1 MLETN
6 RKEKMM
12 IPKNR
17 ITTSILTG
25 ASIASGTVILSLF
38 EPDRL
43 VLPAV
48 LLAAILIFSAPY
60 LTFGRSEGVSDG
72 RAYHLAAVVAGLAT
86 GLVILGQP
94 TEGRLI
100 PTIAEAAQ
108 QGGSMLA
115 TGLAGWALWR
125 AGARSMPTL
134 PDVLNGKLVW
144 ATSAAAGY
152 FLLPG
157 TLSIILLEIT
167 LLTIHYF
174 LRAKYKLLQVDLNFS
189 QIISVQGYL
198 MMNMMLLMF
207 RP

>member
-1 MLETN
+1 
-6 RKEKMM
+6 M

-25 ASIASGTVILSLF
+25 ASVASGTVILSLF

-152 FLLPG
+152 FLLTG
-157 TLSIILLEIT
+157 TLSVVLLEIT
-167 LLTIHYF
+167 LLTTHYL
-174 LRAKYKLLQVDLNFS
+174 LRAKYKSLRVDLNFA
-189 QIISVQGYL
+189 QIVAVQVCL
-198 MMNMMLLMF
+198 MLNMMLLMF
-207 RP
+207 LP

>member
-1 MLETN
+1 MLEMN

-25 ASIASGTVILSLF
+25 ASVASATVILSIF

-48 LLAAILIFSAPY
+48 MMAAILIFTAPY

-72 RAYHLAAVVAGLAT
+72 RACQLAAVVAGIAT

-115 TGLAGWALWR
+115 TGLAGWALWK
-125 AGARSMPTL
+125 AGSHSMPTL
-134 PDVLNGKLVW
+134 PDVLNGKIVW

-152 FLLPG
+152 FLFTG
-157 TLSIILLEIT
+157 TLSVVLLEIT
-167 LLTIHYF
+167 LLTVHYF
-174 LRAKYKLLQVDLNFS
+174 VRAKYESLHVDLNFS
-189 QIISVQGYL
+189 QIIAVQGCL
-198 MMNMMLLMF
+198 MMNMMFLMF

>member
-1 MLETN
+1 MLEIT

-25 ASIASGTVILSLF
+25 ASVASATVILSLF

-60 LTFGRSEGVSDG
+60 LTFGRSEGVSEG
-72 RAYHLAAVVAGLAT
+72 RAYHLAAVVAGIAT

-134 PDVLNGKLVW
+134 PDVLNGKIVW

-198 MMNMMLLMF
+198 MMNMMLLML

>member
-1 MLETN
+1 
-6 RKEKMM
+6 M

-25 ASIASGTVILSLF
+25 ASVASATVILSIF

-48 LLAAILIFSAPY
+48 LMAAILIFNVPY

-72 RAYHLAAVVAGLAT
+72 RACHLAAVVAGIAT

-115 TGLAGWALWR
+115 TGLAGWALWK
-125 AGARSMPTL
+125 AGAYSMPTL

-152 FLLPG
+152 FMLTG
-157 TLSIILLEIT
+157 TLSVVLLEIT

-174 LRAKYKLLQVDLNFS
+174 LRAKDKSLQVDLNIS
-189 QIISVQGYL
+189 QIIAVQGCL

>member
-1 MLETN
+1 
-6 RKEKMM
+6 M

-25 ASIASGTVILSLF
+25 ASVASATVILSIF
-38 EPDRL
+38 EPDRF
-43 VLPAV
+43 VLPAI
-48 LLAAILIFSAPY
+48 LATVILVFCAPY
-60 LTFGRSEGVSDG
+60 LTFGRTEGLQEG
-72 RAYHLAAVVAGLAT
+72 RAYQLAAVVAGVAV
-86 GLVILGQP
+86 GLVILGEP

-152 FLLPG
+152 FLLTG

-167 LLTIHYF
+167 LLTTHYL
-174 LRAKYKLLQVDLNFS
+174 LRAKYKSLQVDLNFA
-189 QIISVQGYL
+189 QIVAVQVCL
-198 MMNMMLLMF
+198 MLNMMLLMF
-207 RP
+207 LP

>member
-1 MLETN
+1 
-6 RKEKMM
+6 M

-17 ITTSILTG
+17 ITASILTG
-25 ASIASGTVILSLF
+25 ASVASATVILSLF

-48 LLAAILIFSAPY
+48 MMAAILIFTAPY

-72 RAYHLAAVVAGLAT
+72 RACQLAAVVAGIAT

-134 PDVLNGKLVW
+134 PDVLNGKIVW

-152 FLLPG
+152 FLLTG

-189 QIISVQGYL
+189 QIIAVQGCL

>member
-1 MLETN
+1 
-6 RKEKMM
+6 M

-17 ITTSILTG
+17 ITASILTG
-25 ASIASGTVILSLF
+25 ASVASATVILSLF

-48 LLAAILIFSAPY
+48 MMAAILIFTAPY

-72 RAYHLAAVVAGLAT
+72 RAYQLAAVVAGIAT

-100 PTIAEAAQ
+100 PMIAEAAQ

-115 TGLAGWALWR
+115 TGLAGWALWK
-125 AGARSMPTL
+125 AGTHSMPTL

-152 FLLPG
+152 FLLTG
-157 TLSIILLEIT
+157 TLSIVLLEIT
-167 LLTIHYF
+167 LLTAHCL
-174 LRAKYKLLQVDLNFS
+174 LRAKYKSLHVDLNFA
-189 QIISVQGYL
+189 QIVAVQVCL
-198 MMNMMLLMF
+198 MLNMLLPMF
-207 RP
+207 LP

>member
-1 MLETN
+1 
-6 RKEKMM
+6 M

-17 ITTSILTG
+17 ITASILTG
-25 ASIASGTVILSLF
+25 ASVASATVILSIF

-48 LLAAILIFSAPY
+48 MMAAILIFTAPY

-72 RAYHLAAVVAGLAT
+72 RAGQLAAVVAGIAT

-108 QGGSMLA
+108 QGGSMLV
-115 TGLAGWALWR
+115 TGLAGWALWK

-152 FLLPG
+152 FLLTG
-157 TLSIILLEIT
+157 TLSIVLLEIT
-167 LLTIHYF
+167 LLTVHYF
-174 LRAKYKLLQVDLNFS
+174 VRAKYESLHVDLNFA
-189 QIISVQGYL
+189 QIVAVQVCL
-198 MMNMMLLMF
+198 MLNMMLLMF
-207 RP
+207 LP

>member
-1 MLETN
+1 
-6 RKEKMM
+6 M

-25 ASIASGTVILSLF
+25 ASVASGTVILSLF

-60 LTFGRSEGVSDG
+60 LTFGRAEGVSDG
-72 RAYHLAAVVAGLAT
+72 RAYHLAAVVAGIAT

-125 AGARSMPTL
+125 AGAHSMPTL

-152 FLLPG
+152 FLLTG

-167 LLTIHYF
+167 LLTTHYL
-174 LRAKYKLLQVDLNFS
+174 LRAKYKSLHVDLNFA
-189 QIISVQGYL
+189 QIVAVQVCL
-198 MMNMMLLMF
+198 MLNMMLLMF
-207 RP
+207 LP

>member
-1 MLETN
+1 
-6 RKEKMM
+6 M

-25 ASIASGTVILSLF
+25 ASVASATVILSIF

-48 LLAAILIFSAPY
+48 MMAAILIFTAPY

-72 RAYHLAAVVAGLAT
+72 RACQLAAVVAGIAT

-134 PDVLNGKLVW
+134 PDVLNGKIVW

-152 FLLPG
+152 FLLTG

-167 LLTIHYF
+167 LLTTHYL
-174 LRAKYKLLQVDLNFS
+174 LRAKYKSLQVDLNFA
-189 QIISVQGYL
+189 QIVAVQVCL
-198 MMNMMLLMF
+198 MLNMMLLMF
-207 RP
+207 LP

>member
-1 MLETN
+1 MLEMN

-17 ITTSILTG
+17 ITASILTG
-25 ASIASGTVILSLF
+25 ASVASATVILSIF

-48 LLAAILIFSAPY
+48 MMAAILIFTAPY

-72 RAYHLAAVVAGLAT
+72 RACQLAAVVAGIAT

-115 TGLAGWALWR
+115 TGLAGWALWK
-125 AGARSMPTL
+125 AGAHSMPTL
-134 PDVLNGKLVW
+134 PDVLNGKIVW

-152 FLLPG
+152 FLFTG
-157 TLSIILLEIT
+157 TLSVVLLEIT

-174 LRAKYKLLQVDLNFS
+174 LRAKYESLHVDLNFS
-189 QIISVQGYL
+189 QIIAVQGCL
-198 MMNMMLLMF
+198 MMNMMFLMF

>member
-1 MLETN
+1 
-6 RKEKMM
+6 M

-25 ASIASGTVILSLF
+25 ASVASATVILSIF

-48 LLAAILIFSAPY
+48 MMAAILIFTAPY

-72 RAYHLAAVVAGLAT
+72 RACQLAAVVAGIAT

-115 TGLAGWALWR
+115 TGLAGWALWK
-125 AGARSMPTL
+125 AGSHSMPTL
-134 PDVLNGKLVW
+134 PDVLNGKIVW

-152 FLLPG
+152 FLLTG

-189 QIISVQGYL
+189 QIIAVQGCL

>member
-1 MLETN
+1 
-6 RKEKMM
+6 M

-25 ASIASGTVILSLF
+25 ASVASATVILSLF

-60 LTFGRSEGVSDG
+60 LTFGRSEGVSEG
-72 RAYHLAAVVAGLAT
+72 RAYHLAAVVAGIAT

-115 TGLAGWALWR
+115 TGLMGWALWR

-134 PDVLNGKLVW
+134 PDVLNGKIVW

-198 MMNMMLLMF
+198 MMNMMLLML

>member
-1 MLETN
+1 
-6 RKEKMM
+6 M

-17 ITTSILTG
+17 ITASILTG
-25 ASIASGTVILSLF
+25 ASVASATVILSIF

-48 LLAAILIFSAPY
+48 MMAAILIFTAPY

-72 RAYHLAAVVAGLAT
+72 RACQLAAVVAGIAT

-115 TGLAGWALWR
+115 TGLAGWALWK
-125 AGARSMPTL
+125 AGSHSMPTL
-134 PDVLNGKLVW
+134 PDVLNGKIVW
-144 ATSAAAGY
+144 ATSAAVGY
-152 FLLPG
+152 FLFTG
-157 TLSIILLEIT
+157 TLSVVLLEIT

-174 LRAKYKLLQVDLNFS
+174 VRAKYESLHVDLNFS
-189 QIISVQGYL
+189 QIIAVQGCL

>member
-1 MLETN
+1 
-6 RKEKMM
+6 M

-25 ASIASGTVILSLF
+25 ASVASATVILSIF

-48 LLAAILIFSAPY
+48 MMAAILIFTAPY

-72 RAYHLAAVVAGLAT
+72 RACQLAAVVAGIAT

-108 QGGSMLA
+108 QGGSMLV

-152 FLLPG
+152 FLLTG
-157 TLSIILLEIT
+157 TLSVVLLEVT
-167 LLTIHYF
+167 LLTTHYL
-174 LRAKYKLLQVDLNFS
+174 LRAKYKSLQVDLNFA
-189 QIISVQGYL
+189 QIVAVQVCL
-198 MMNMMLLMF
+198 MLNMMLLMF
-207 RP
+207 LP

>member
-1 MLETN
+1 
-6 RKEKMM
+6 M

-17 ITTSILTG
+17 ITASILTG
-25 ASIASGTVILSLF
+25 ASVASATVILSLF

-48 LLAAILIFSAPY
+48 MMAAILIFTAPY

-72 RAYHLAAVVAGLAT
+72 RACQLAAVVAGIAT

-108 QGGSMLA
+108 QGGPMLA
-115 TGLAGWALWR
+115 TGLAGWALWK
-125 AGARSMPTL
+125 AGSHSMPTL
-134 PDVLNGKLVW
+134 PDVLNGKIVW

-152 FLLPG
+152 FLLTG

-189 QIISVQGYL
+189 QIIAVQGCL
-198 MMNMMLLMF
+198 MMNIMLLMF

>member
-1 MLETN
+1 
-6 RKEKMM
+6 M

>member
-1 MLETN
+1 
-6 RKEKMM
+6 M

-25 ASIASGTVILSLF
+25 ASVASATVILSLF

-60 LTFGRSEGVSDG
+60 LTFGRSEGVSEG
-72 RAYHLAAVVAGLAT
+72 RAYHLAAVVAGIAT

-100 PTIAEAAQ
+100 PTNAEAAQ

-134 PDVLNGKLVW
+134 PDVLNGKIVW

-198 MMNMMLLMF
+198 MMNMMLLML

>member
-1 MLETN
+1 
-6 RKEKMM
+6 M

-25 ASIASGTVILSLF
+25 ASVASATVILSLF

-48 LLAAILIFSAPY
+48 MMAVILIFSAPY

-72 RAYHLAAVVAGLAT
+72 RACQLAAVVAGIAT

-115 TGLAGWALWR
+115 TGLAGWALWK
-125 AGARSMPTL
+125 AGSHSMPTL
-134 PDVLNGKLVW
+134 PDVLNGKIVW
-144 ATSAAAGY
+144 ATSAAVGY
-152 FLLPG
+152 FLLTG
-157 TLSIILLEIT
+157 TLSIVLLEIT

-174 LRAKYKLLQVDLNFS
+174 VRAKYESLHVDLNFS
-189 QIISVQGYL
+189 QIIAVQGCL

>member
-1 MLETN
+1 
-6 RKEKMM
+6 M
-12 IPKNR
+12 ILKNQFTR
-17 ITTSILTG
+17 AIFTG
-25 ASIASGTVILSLF
+25 AVTASAVVILSIF

-48 LLAAILIFSAPY
+48 LMAAILIFTAPY

-72 RAYHLAAVVAGLAT
+72 RACQLAAVVAGIAT

-115 TGLAGWALWR
+115 TGLMGWALWR
-125 AGARSMPTL
+125 AGAHSMPTL
-134 PDVLNGKLVW
+134 PDVLDGKVVW

-152 FLLPG
+152 FLLSG
-157 TLSIILLEIT
+157 TLSVLALGVV
-167 LLTIHYF
+167 LLTVHQLF
-174 LRAKYKLLQVDLNFS
+174 RVRDESLKVDLNFS
-189 QIISVQGYL
+189 QIVGVEVCILLHL
-198 MMNMMLLMF
+198 MVPVLVS
-207 RP
+207 

>member
-1 MLETN
+1 
-6 RKEKMM
+6 M

-25 ASIASGTVILSLF
+25 ASVASATVILSLF

-48 LLAAILIFSAPY
+48 MMAAILIFTAPY

-72 RAYHLAAVVAGLAT
+72 RACQLAAVVAGIAT

-115 TGLAGWALWR
+115 TGLAGWALWK
-125 AGARSMPTL
+125 AGSHSMPTL
-134 PDVLNGKLVW
+134 PDVLNGKIVW
-144 ATSAAAGY
+144 ATSAAVGY
-152 FLLPG
+152 FLFTG
-157 TLSIILLEIT
+157 TLSVVLLEIT

-174 LRAKYKLLQVDLNFS
+174 VRAKYESLHVDLNFS
-189 QIISVQGYL
+189 QIIAVQGCL
-198 MMNMMLLMF
+198 MMNMMFLMF